1 MNKDQKKEKDLNKGS
16 LAKSQRVNQKDL
28 NKGSLAKSQRVYL
41 KGQIAEDK
49 NKGVKDFDPVQAKK
63 YVESVLKDKNLIKSV
78 PKFLLTK

>member
-16 LAKSQRVNQKDL
+16 KVKERVNQKDL
-28 NKGSLAKSQRVYL
+28 NKGSLAKHKKVYL

-63 YVESVLKDKNLIKSV
+63 YVESVLKDRNLIKSV